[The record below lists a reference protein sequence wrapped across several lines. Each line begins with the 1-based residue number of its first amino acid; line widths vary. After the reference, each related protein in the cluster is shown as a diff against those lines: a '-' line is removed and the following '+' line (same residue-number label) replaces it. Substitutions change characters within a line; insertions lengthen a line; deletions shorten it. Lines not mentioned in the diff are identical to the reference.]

1 MKGIKVF
8 YKISILKFLVNLH
21 TYVRTYVR
29 TDGRT
34 DGRTDERTDVTDMS
48 ELVLTTS
55 ECIDYEFFAVFLL
68 SYSRF
73 DVKCQLLFWDACLCH
88 IKGAIRS
95 EEQCKVNGKGVPCYE
110 IEFTIII
117 VFYDGKFFNSVSFL
131 IVYYHT

>member
-1 MKGIKVF
+1 MKGIKLF
-8 YKISILKFLVNLH
+8 YKISILKSLVNLH

-34 DGRTDERTDVTDMS
+34 DGRTDVTDMS

-55 ECIDYEFFAVFLL
+55 ECIDYEFVAVFLL

-117 VFYDGKFFNSVSFL
+117 FFS
-131 IVYYHT
+131 

>member
-1 MKGIKVF
+1 
-8 YKISILKFLVNLH
+8 
-21 TYVRTYVR
+21 
-29 TDGRT
+29 
-34 DGRTDERTDVTDMS
+34 MS

-117 VFYDGKFFNSVSFL
+117 VFYHGKFFNSVSFL
-131 IVYYHT
+131 IVYYHTCHEQRKEPKTVTKVSKLHNDTQLLLE

>member
-1 MKGIKVF
+1 
-8 YKISILKFLVNLH
+8 
-21 TYVRTYVR
+21 
-29 TDGRT
+29 
-34 DGRTDERTDVTDMS
+34 MS

-117 VFYDGKFFNSVSFL
+117 VFYHGKFFNSVSFL